1 FSHAHACPCPPLRLG
16 KRALRRRRPG
26 PTGRGVLA
34 RGPPRAEYRLGGG
47 SGCAAAKESLHCVK
61 RRNSMLKRIHH
72 IDFLVRDMEQAI
84 AQYTR
89 IFGVEIENR
98 VKIQGVD
105 LAYFHIGDVL
115 IALISPVDPRSP
127 LAKQLDEKGE
137 GLMHM
142 GCEVES
148 LEAAVRA
155 MKAKGVRLVNEKPR
169 PGLQDWQIKLID
181 LVEGQ
186 TNGPTIQLVERA

>member
-1 FSHAHACPCPPLRLG
+1 
-16 KRALRRRRPG
+16 
-26 PTGRGVLA
+26 
-34 RGPPRAEYRLGGG
+34 
-47 SGCAAAKESLHCVK
+47 
-61 RRNSMLKRIHH
+61 MLKRIHH

-89 IFGVEIENR
+89 IFGVQIENR
-98 VKIQGVD
+98 IQVQGVE

-115 IALISPVDPRSP
+115 IALVSPVDSQSP

-148 LEAAVRA
+148 LEAAVQA

-169 PGLQDWQIKLID
+169 PGLQDGSAI
-181 LVEGQ
+181 LVMLH
-186 TNGPTIQLVERA
+186 IW

>member
-1 FSHAHACPCPPLRLG
+1 
-16 KRALRRRRPG
+16 
-26 PTGRGVLA
+26 
-34 RGPPRAEYRLGGG
+34 
-47 SGCAAAKESLHCVK
+47 
-61 RRNSMLKRIHH
+61 MLKRIHH

-89 IFGVEIENR
+89 IFGVQIENR
-98 VKIQGVD
+98 IQIQGVE

-115 IALISPVDPRSP
+115 IALVSPVDLQSP
-127 LAKQLDEKGE
+127 LTKQLDEQGE

-148 LEAAVRA
+148 LEAAVQA

-169 PGLQDWQIKLID
+169 PGLQAWQIKLID
-181 LVEGQ
+181 LAEGQ
-186 TNGPTIQLVERA
+186 THGPTIQLVERV

>member
-1 FSHAHACPCPPLRLG
+1 
-16 KRALRRRRPG
+16 
-26 PTGRGVLA
+26 
-34 RGPPRAEYRLGGG
+34 
-47 SGCAAAKESLHCVK
+47 
-61 RRNSMLKRIHH
+61 MLKRIHH
-72 IDFLVRDMEQAI
+72 IDFLVRDMDQAI
-84 AQYTR
+84 VQYTR
-89 IFGVEIENR
+89 IFAVQIENR
-98 VKIQGVD
+98 IKIQGVE

-115 IALISPVDPRSP
+115 IALVSPVDSQSP

-155 MKAKGVRLVNEKPR
+155 MKANGVHLVNEKPR
-169 PGLQDWQIKLID
+169 QGLQDWQIKLID

>member
-1 FSHAHACPCPPLRLG
+1 
-16 KRALRRRRPG
+16 
-26 PTGRGVLA
+26 
-34 RGPPRAEYRLGGG
+34 
-47 SGCAAAKESLHCVK
+47 
-61 RRNSMLKRIHH
+61 MLKRIHH
-72 IDFLVRDMEQAI
+72 IDFLVRHMDQAI

-89 IFGVEIENR
+89 IFGVQIENR
-98 VKIQGVD
+98 IKIQGVE

-115 IALISPVDPRSP
+115 IALISPVDLQSP
-127 LAKQLDEKGE
+127 LQKQLDEKGE

-148 LEAAVRA
+148 LEVAVQA
-155 MKAKGVRLVNEKPR
+155 MKANGVRLVNEEPR

>member
-1 FSHAHACPCPPLRLG
+1 
-16 KRALRRRRPG
+16 
-26 PTGRGVLA
+26 
-34 RGPPRAEYRLGGG
+34 
-47 SGCAAAKESLHCVK
+47 
-61 RRNSMLKRIHH
+61 MLKRIHH

-84 AQYTR
+84 GQYTR
-89 IFGVEIENR
+89 IFGVQIENR
-98 VKIQGVD
+98 IKIQGVE

-127 LAKQLDEKGE
+127 LTKQLDERGE

-148 LEAAVRA
+148 LEAAVQT

>member
-1 FSHAHACPCPPLRLG
+1 
-16 KRALRRRRPG
+16 
-26 PTGRGVLA
+26 
-34 RGPPRAEYRLGGG
+34 
-47 SGCAAAKESLHCVK
+47 
-61 RRNSMLKRIHH
+61 MLKRIHH

-142 GCEVES
+142 GCEVDS
-148 LEAAVRA
+148 LETAVQA

>member
-1 FSHAHACPCPPLRLG
+1 
-16 KRALRRRRPG
+16 
-26 PTGRGVLA
+26 
-34 RGPPRAEYRLGGG
+34 
-47 SGCAAAKESLHCVK
+47 
-61 RRNSMLKRIHH
+61 MLKRIHH

-84 AQYTR
+84 GQYTR

-127 LAKQLDEKGE
+127 LTKQLDEKGE

-148 LEAAVRA
+148 LETAVRV

>member
-1 FSHAHACPCPPLRLG
+1 
-16 KRALRRRRPG
+16 
-26 PTGRGVLA
+26 
-34 RGPPRAEYRLGGG
+34 
-47 SGCAAAKESLHCVK
+47 
-61 RRNSMLKRIHH
+61 MLKRIHH

-98 VKIQGVD
+98 VKVQGVD

-127 LAKQLDEKGE
+127 LSKQLDERGE

-148 LEAAVRA
+148 LEAAVRDLA
-155 MKAKGVRLVNEKPR
+155 ASARPAPQPGSDTGPSQPSGPAPTVGEETKPGWLRSLHLWGVLAAVVAATAAASA
-169 PGLQDWQIKLID
+169 LWLY
-181 LVEGQ
+181 
-186 TNGPTIQLVERA
+186 A

>member
-1 FSHAHACPCPPLRLG
+1 
-16 KRALRRRRPG
+16 
-26 PTGRGVLA
+26 
-34 RGPPRAEYRLGGG
+34 
-47 SGCAAAKESLHCVK
+47 
-61 RRNSMLKRIHH
+61 MLKRIHH

-84 AQYTR
+84 VQYTR
-89 IFGVEIENR
+89 IFGVQIENR
-98 VKIQGVD
+98 IKIQGVD

-115 IALISPVDPRSP
+115 IALVSPVDSQSP
-127 LAKQLDEKGE
+127 LTKQLDERGE

-148 LEAAVRA
+148 LEAAVQA
-155 MKAKGVRLVNEKPR
+155 MKAKGVRLMNEKPR

-186 TNGPTIQLVERA
+186 TSGPTIQLVERA

>member
-1 FSHAHACPCPPLRLG
+1 
-16 KRALRRRRPG
+16 
-26 PTGRGVLA
+26 
-34 RGPPRAEYRLGGG
+34 
-47 SGCAAAKESLHCVK
+47 
-61 RRNSMLKRIHH
+61 MLKRIHH
-72 IDFLVRDMEQAI
+72 IDFLVRHMDQAF

-89 IFGVEIENR
+89 IFGVQIENR
-98 VKIQGVD
+98 IKIQGVE
-105 LAYFHIGDVL
+105 LAYFHIGEVL
-115 IALISPVDPRSP
+115 IALISPVDLQSP
-127 LAKQLDEKGE
+127 LQKQLDEKGE

-148 LEAAVRA
+148 LETAVQA
-155 MKAKGVRLVNEKPR
+155 MKANGVRLVNEKPR